1 MEEHGVPDLPS
12 RNGVKE
18 MKKEKILVI
27 DDEQDML
34 SGCQKFL
41 EDAGYAVVVAESG
54 EKGLALYEKEN
65 PDLVIVDLKMPK
77 IDGMAVLQSIMAR
90 DREAVVV
97 IVFTGY
103 GTIEEAVEAIKAGA
117 FDFIQKP
124 FEPDAFLIV
133 IKRAL
138 KLRHVR
144 VENRA
149 LKQMLDTRFRFE
161 NIIGNSEAI
170 TQVFDLIRKI
180 STTSANVLITGESGT
195 GKELVAQCIHAN
207 SKRSHKPFVPLNCGG
222 LPEHL
227 VESEL
232 FGHTKGA
239 FTDAKQNH
247 AGLIEHA
254 RGGTFFLDEIGE
266 LPMPLQ
272 VKFLRVLEDH
282 KIRRLGSNQE
292 IEIDIRLICATNRKI
307 EALIEAGRF
316 REDLFYRINTFEI
329 HLPPLRERQGDI
341 QLLAHH
347 FLNYFAET
355 SEKAVQGI
363 STEAMDVLCD
373 YNWPG
378 NVRELMHVMER
389 AVVLSDAD
397 AIQVEDLPENLIAQ
411 TADTLSS
418 AQTDLSFQEA
428 KDAVVEKFER
438 TFIDRLLKA
447 HNGNVSRAARQNEM
461 TRHRLQRLIS
471 KYAIDVSTY
480 R

>member
-1 MEEHGVPDLPS
+1 MQ
-12 RNGVKE
+12 
-18 MKKEKILVI
+18 KEKILVI
-27 DDEQDML
+27 DDEPDML
-34 SGCQKFL
+34 RGCQKFL
-41 EDAGYAVVVAESG
+41 EAAGYAVVIAESG
-54 EKGLALYEKEN
+54 EDGLELFETEN
-65 PDLVIVDLKMPK
+65 PDLTIVDLKMPK

-90 DREAVVV
+90 DQEAIV

-103 GTIEEAVEAIKAGA
+103 GTIESAVKAIRAGA
-117 FDFIQKP
+117 FDFVQKP
-124 FEPDAFLIV
+124 FETDAFLIV
-133 IKRAL
+133 IERAL
-138 KLRHVR
+138 KLRR
-144 VENRA
+144 VKMENRA

-180 STTSANVLITGESGT
+180 SNTSANILITGESGT

-207 SKRSHKPFVPLNCGG
+207 SNRSHKPFVPLNCGG
-222 LPEHL
+222 LPENL

-239 FTDAKQNH
+239 FTDAKQNRV
-247 AGLIEHA
+247 GLIEHA

-282 KIRRLGSNQE
+282 KIRRLGSNEE
-292 IEIDIRLICATNRKI
+292 IEIDIRLISATNQHI
-307 EALIEAGRF
+307 EALIKEGKF

-355 SEKAVQGI
+355 SEKAAQGI
-363 STEAMDVLCD
+363 STEAMDVLCE

-389 AVVLSDAD
+389 AVALSDAD
-397 AIQVEDLPENLIAQ
+397 TIKLEDLPENLVTQ
-411 TADTLSS
+411 TADNIVSV
-418 AQTDLSFQEA
+418 QTDLPFQEA
-428 KDAVVEKFER
+428 KDAVIEKFEQ

-447 HNGNVSRAARQNEM
+447 HNGNVSRAARQNGM
-461 TRHRLQRLIS
+461 NRHRLQRLIS

>member
-1 MEEHGVPDLPS
+1 MQ
-12 RNGVKE
+12 
-18 MKKEKILVI
+18 KEKILVI
-27 DDEQDML
+27 DDEPDML

-41 EDAGYAVVVAESG
+41 ETAGYDVVVADSG
-54 EKGLALYEKEN
+54 EEGLALFETEN
-65 PDLVIVDLKMPK
+65 PDLVIVDLKMPR

-90 DREAVVV
+90 DQEAVV

-103 GTIEEAVEAIKAGA
+103 GTIEGAVEVIKAGA
-117 FDFIQKP
+117 FDFIQKL
-124 FEPDAFLIV
+124 FEPDEFLIV
-133 IKRAL
+133 IERAL
-138 KLRHVR
+138 KLRRAR
-144 VENRA
+144 VENIA
-149 LKQMLDTRFRFE
+149 LKQLLDTRFRFE

-180 STTSANVLITGESGT
+180 SNTPANVLITGESGT

-222 LPEHL
+222 LPEPL

-232 FGHTKGA
+232 FGHAKGA
-239 FTDAKQNH
+239 FTDAKQNR
-247 AGLIEHA
+247 AGLMEHA

-266 LPMPLQ
+266 LPMHLQ

-292 IEIDIRLICATNRKI
+292 IEIDIRLISATNRNI
-307 EALIEAGRF
+307 VELIREGKF

-347 FLNYFAET
+347 FLNHLAET
-355 SEKAVQGI
+355 SENAIQDI
-363 STEAMDVLCD
+363 STEAMDVLCE
-373 YNWPG
+373 YTWPG
-378 NVRELMHVMER
+378 NVRELMHVIER
-389 AVVLSDAD
+389 AITLSDTD
-397 AIQVEDLPENLIAQ
+397 AIQPEDLPENLIFQ
-411 TADTLSS
+411 TGDTIGS
-418 AQTDLSFQEA
+418 AQINLPFQEA
-428 KDAVVEKFER
+428 KDTVIEKFEQ

-447 HNGNVSRAARQNEM
+447 HNGNVSRAARQNGTERR
-461 TRHRLQRLIS
+461 TLQRLIS
-471 KYAIDVSTY
+471 KYAIDVSSY

>member
-1 MEEHGVPDLPS
+1 ME
-12 RNGVKE
+12 
-18 MKKEKILVI
+18 KEKILVI
-27 DDEQDML
+27 DDNQDML

-90 DREAVVV
+90 DREAIV

-117 FDFIQKP
+117 FDFIQKL
-124 FEPDAFLIV
+124 FDPDEFLIV

-144 VENRA
+144 VENSA
-149 LKQMLDTRFRFE
+149 LKQLLDTRFQFE

-180 STTSANVLITGESGT
+180 SNASANVLITGESGT

-254 RGGTFFLDEIGE
+254 KGGTFFLDEIGE

-282 KIRRLGSNQE
+282 KIRRLGSNEE
-292 IEIDIRLICATNRKI
+292 IEIDVRLICATNQNI

-347 FLNYFAET
+347 FLNHFAET
-355 SEKAVQGI
+355 SDKAIQGI

-389 AVVLSDAD
+389 AVALSDAD
-397 AIQVEDLPENLIAQ
+397 AIQLEDLPENLVGQ

-418 AQTDLSFQEA
+418 AQIDLPFQEA

-438 TFIDRLLKA
+438 TFIHRLLKA
-447 HNGNVSRAARQNEM
+447 HNGNVSRAARQNGM

>member
-1 MEEHGVPDLPS
+1 ME
-12 RNGVKE
+12 
-18 MKKEKILVI
+18 KEKIL
-27 DDEQDML
+27 
-34 SGCQKFL
+34 
-41 EDAGYAVVVAESG
+41 
-54 EKGLALYEKEN
+54 
-65 PDLVIVDLKMPK
+65 
-77 IDGMAVLQSIMAR
+77 
-90 DREAVVV
+90 
-97 IVFTGY
+97 
-103 GTIEEAVEAIKAGA
+103 
-117 FDFIQKP
+117 
-124 FEPDAFLIV
+124 
-133 IKRAL
+133 
-138 KLRHVR
+138 
-144 VENRA
+144 
-149 LKQMLDTRFRFE
+149 
-161 NIIGNSEAI
+161 GNSEAI
-170 TQVFDLIRKI
+170 TQVFELIRKI
-180 STTSANVLITGESGT
+180 SNTSANVLITGESGT

-207 SKRSHKPFVPLNCGG
+207 SKRSHNPFVPLNCGG

-254 RGGTFFLDEIGE
+254 KGGTFFLDEIGE

-282 KIRRLGSNQE
+282 KIRRLGSNEE
-292 IEIDIRLICATNRKI
+292 IEIDVRLICATNQNIKG
-307 EALIEAGRF
+307 LIEAGRF

-347 FLNYFAET
+347 FLNDFAET
-355 SEKAVQGI
+355 SDKAIQGI
-363 STEAMDVLCD
+363 STEAMDVLCE

-389 AVVLSDAD
+389 AVALSDAD
-397 AIQVEDLPENLIAQ
+397 AIQLEDLPENLIAQ

-418 AQTDLSFQEA
+418 AQTDLPFQEA

-438 TFIDRLLKA
+438 TFIHRLLKA
-447 HNGNVSRAARQNEM
+447 HNGNVSRAARQNGM

>member
-1 MEEHGVPDLPS
+1 ME
-12 RNGVKE
+12 
-18 MKKEKILVI
+18 KEKILVI
-27 DDEQDML
+27 DDEPDML

-41 EDAGYAVVVAESG
+41 EAAGYTVVIAESG
-54 EKGLALYEKEN
+54 EAGLALFDTEN
-65 PDLVIVDLKMPK
+65 PDLVIVDLKMPG

-90 DREAVVV
+90 DQEAVV

-103 GTIEEAVEAIKAGA
+103 GTIEGVVEAIKAGA
-117 FDFIQKP
+117 FDFIQKLFDP
-124 FEPDAFLIV
+124 EEFLIV
-133 IKRAL
+133 IERAL
-138 KLRHVR
+138 KLRRVR
-144 VENRA
+144 MENVA

-180 STTSANVLITGESGT
+180 SNTSANVLITGESGT

-222 LPEHL
+222 LPEPL
-227 VESEL
+227 IDSEI

-239 FTDAKQNH
+239 FTDAKQNRV
-247 AGLIEHA
+247 GLIEHA
-254 RGGTFFLDEIGE
+254 KGGTFFLDEIGE

-282 KIRRLGSNQE
+282 KIRRLGSNEE
-292 IEIDIRLICATNRKI
+292 IEIDIRLISATNRNI
-307 EALIEAGRF
+307 EALIGEGRF

-355 SEKAVQGI
+355 SKKAVQGI
-363 STEAMDVLCD
+363 SAEAMDVLCE
-373 YNWPG
+373 YTWPG

-389 AVVLSDAD
+389 AIALSDAD
-397 AIQVEDLPENLIAQ
+397 AIQIENLPENLVGQ
-411 TADTLSS
+411 TADTIGS
-418 AQTDLSFQEA
+418 AQINLPFQEA

-447 HNGNVSRAARQNEM
+447 HNGNVSRAARQSGMN
-461 TRHRLQRLIS
+461 RPRLQRLIS

>member
-1 MEEHGVPDLPS
+1 MD
-12 RNGVKE
+12 
-18 MKKEKILVI
+18 KEKILII
-27 DDEQDML
+27 DDEPDML

-41 EDAGYAVVVAESG
+41 EEAEYAAVVAESG
-54 EKGLALYEKEN
+54 EDGLELFETEN
-65 PDLVIVDLKMPK
+65 PDLTIVDLKMPG

-90 DREAVVV
+90 DQEAVV

-103 GTIEEAVEAIKAGA
+103 GTIEGAVEAIRAGA
-117 FDFIQKP
+117 FDFVQKP
-124 FEPDAFLIV
+124 FDPDAFLIV
-133 IKRAL
+133 IERAL
-138 KLRHVR
+138 KLRRVR
-144 VENRA
+144 EENIA

-180 STTSANVLITGESGT
+180 SDIDANVLITGESGT

-222 LPEHL
+222 LPENL

-239 FTDAKQNH
+239 FTDAKQNR
-247 AGLIEHA
+247 AGLMEHA

-282 KIRRLGSNQE
+282 KIRRLGSNEE
-292 IEIDIRLICATNRKI
+292 IEIDIRLISATNRNIK
-307 EALIEAGRF
+307 ELIREGRF
-316 REDLFYRINTFEI
+316 REDLFYRLNTFEI
-329 HLPPLRERQGDI
+329 HLPPLRERHGDI

-363 STEAMDVLCD
+363 STETMDMLCG
-373 YNWPG
+373 YTWPG

-389 AVVLSDAD
+389 AVALSDGD
-397 AIQVEDLPENLIAQ
+397 AIQFDDLPENLVGQ
-411 TADTLSS
+411 TADTIGS
-418 AQTDLSFQEA
+418 AQTDLPFLEA
-428 KDAVVEKFER
+428 KDAVIEKFER

-447 HNGNVSRAARQNEM
+447 HNGNVSRAARQNG
-461 TRHRLQRLIS
+461 TDRRTLQRLIS
-471 KYAIDVSTY
+471 KYAIDISTY

>member
-1 MEEHGVPDLPS
+1 MQ
-12 RNGVKE
+12 
-18 MKKEKILVI
+18 KEKILVI
-27 DDEQDML
+27 DDEPDML

-41 EDAGYAVVVAESG
+41 ETAGYAVVVADSG
-54 EKGLALYEKEN
+54 EEGLALFETEN
-65 PDLVIVDLKMPK
+65 PDLVIVDLKMPR

-90 DREAVVV
+90 DQEAVV

-103 GTIEEAVEAIKAGA
+103 GTIEGAVEVIKAGA
-117 FDFIQKP
+117 FDFIQKL
-124 FEPDAFLIV
+124 FEPDEFLIV
-133 IKRAL
+133 IERAL
-138 KLRHVR
+138 KLRR
-144 VENRA
+144 ARMENIA
-149 LKQMLDTRFRFE
+149 LKQLLDTRFRFE

-170 TQVFDLIRKI
+170 AQVFDLIRKI
-180 STTSANVLITGESGT
+180 SNTPANVLITGESGT

-232 FGHTKGA
+232 FGHAKGA
-239 FTDAKQNH
+239 FTDAKQNR
-247 AGLIEHA
+247 AGLMEHA
-254 RGGTFFLDEIGE
+254 KGGTFFLDEIGE
-266 LPMPLQ
+266 LPMHLQ

-292 IEIDIRLICATNRKI
+292 IEIDIRLISATNRNIK
-307 EALIEAGRF
+307 ELIGEGKF

-347 FLNYFAET
+347 FLNYFGET
-355 SEKAVQGI
+355 SEKAIQGI
-363 STEAMDVLCD
+363 STEAMDVLCE
-373 YNWPG
+373 YTWPG

-389 AVVLSDAD
+389 AVALSDAD
-397 AIQVEDLPENLIAQ
+397 AIQFEDLPENLIAQ
-411 TADTLSS
+411 TENTIVS
-418 AQTDLSFQEA
+418 AQINLPFQDA
-428 KDAVVEKFER
+428 KDAVIEKFEQ

-447 HNGNVSRAARQNEM
+447 HNGNVSRAARQNGTERR
-461 TRHRLQRLIS
+461 TLQRLIS

>member
-1 MEEHGVPDLPS
+1 MG
-12 RNGVKE
+12 
-18 MKKEKILVI
+18 KEKILVI
-27 DDEQDML
+27 DDEPDML

-41 EDAGYAVVVAESG
+41 ETAGYAVVIAESG
-54 EKGLALYEKEN
+54 EAGTALFETEN

-77 IDGMAVLQSIMAR
+77 MDGMAVLQSIMAR
-90 DREAVVV
+90 DQEAVV

-103 GTIEEAVEAIKAGA
+103 GTIENAVEAIKAGA

-124 FEPDAFLIV
+124 FDLDEFLIV
-133 IKRAL
+133 IERAL
-138 KLRHVR
+138 KLHRAR
-144 VENRA
+144 VENRV

-170 TQVFDLIRKI
+170 TRVFDLMRKI
-180 STTSANVLITGESGT
+180 SDIDANVLITGESGT
-195 GKELVAQCIHAN
+195 GKELVARCIHAN

-222 LPEHL
+222 LPENL

-232 FGHTKGA
+232 FGHEKGA
-239 FTDAKQNH
+239 FTDAKQNR

-254 RGGTFFLDEIGE
+254 KDGTFFLDEISE
-266 LPMPLQ
+266 LPMHFQ

-292 IEIDIRLICATNRKI
+292 IEIDIRLISATNRNI
-307 EALIEAGRF
+307 EALIGEGKF

-347 FLNYFAET
+347 FLNYFVET

-363 STEAMDVLCD
+363 STEAMDVLCE

-389 AVVLSDAD
+389 AVALSEEGRE
-397 AIQVEDLPENLIAQ
+397 ITSDLFPEPIGGSLGIETQ
-411 TADTLSS
+411 T
-418 AQTDLSFQEA
+418 
-428 KDAVVEKFER
+428 KGH
-438 TFIDRLLKA
+438 LKA
-447 HNGNVSRAARQNEM
+447 RVAVFEKQMIQDVLKKHAGNITHVAKELGLTRDGLIKKMARLKM
-461 TRHRLQRLIS
+461 R
-471 KYAIDVSTY
+471 
-480 R
+480 

>member
-1 MEEHGVPDLPS
+1 ME
-12 RNGVKE
+12 
-18 MKKEKILVI
+18 KEKILVI
-27 DDEQDML
+27 DDKQD
-34 SGCQKFL
+34 
-41 EDAGYAVVVAESG
+41 
-54 EKGLALYEKEN
+54 
-65 PDLVIVDLKMPK
+65 I
-77 IDGMAVLQSIMAR
+77 
-90 DREAVVV
+90 
-97 IVFTGY
+97 
-103 GTIEEAVEAIKAGA
+103 
-117 FDFIQKP
+117 
-124 FEPDAFLIV
+124 
-133 IKRAL
+133 
-138 KLRHVR
+138 
-144 VENRA
+144 
-149 LKQMLDTRFRFE
+149 TRFRFE

-180 STTSANVLITGESGT
+180 SNTPVNVLITGESGT

-227 VESEL
+227 VESEI

-247 AGLIEHA
+247 TGLIEHA
-254 RGGTFFLDEIGE
+254 KGGTFFLDEIGE
-266 LPMPLQ
+266 LPIPLQ

-292 IEIDIRLICATNRKI
+292 IEIDIRLICATNRNI
-307 EALIEAGRF
+307 VELIEAGRF

-347 FLNYFAET
+347 FLNDFAET
-355 SEKAVQGI
+355 SDKAIQGI
-363 STEAMDVLCD
+363 STEAMDVLCE

-389 AVVLSDAD
+389 AVALSDGD
-397 AIQVEDLPENLIAQ
+397 AIQLDDLPGNLVGQ

-418 AQTDLSFQEA
+418 AKIDLPFHEA
-428 KDAVVEKFER
+428 KDAVIEKFER

-447 HNGNVSRAARQNEM
+447 HNGNVSRAARQNG
-461 TRHRLQRLIS
+461 TDRRTLQRLIS
-471 KYAIDVSTY
+471 KYAIDVSMY